1 MFNKD
6 DDVAL
11 TLPPDVTKHLEYI
24 PDPKMENSGKYKMWL
39 EDHTMGNALRM
50 QLFRNPHVVF
60 AGYRQEHPLIP
71 NIELNIQTTA
81 KSSPYQALKLAYTEL
96 YQETKSILT
105 QFQQQMRDRGVAGFQ
120 EVAPEIA
127 DVPPQGLADASS
139 NRFSEMSDTDS
150 GDDDILLPQLQDDK
164 NPLSVEDIEMPFT
177 GTAVS
182 AGQRVDSGDVVLPAV
197 EGETPVMSENRL
209 FTDNVSNAS
218 SPAVNSSPQKPPAS
232 SEQVP
237 VTDSSAYTHF
247 DFDDSAI
254 LDPSSEQPFTRS
266 TPSGVSNHPKSSFE
280 VVPSTGSN
288 TIPYELS
295 TRTSATLNPFSH
307 EYGASD
313 VTMAASVVAN
323 ASSEVVAENE
333 ILPDTSEVRH
343 PAASSETVPPSGASP
358 DVEVE
363 DDDL

>member
-1 MFNKD
+1 M
-6 DDVAL
+6 
-11 TLPPDVTKHLEYI
+11 
-24 PDPKMENSGKYKMWL
+24 
-39 EDHTMGNALRM
+39 
-50 QLFRNPHVVF
+50 
-60 AGYRQEHPLIP
+60 
-71 NIELNIQTTA
+71 
-81 KSSPYQALKLAYTEL
+81 
-96 YQETKSILT
+96 
-105 QFQQQMRDRGVAGFQ
+105 AGFQ

-150 GDDDILLPQLQDDK
+150 GDDDILLPQLKDDK
-164 NPLSVEDIEMPFT
+164 NPLSVEDIEMQPFT
-177 GTAVS
+177 GVS
-182 AGQRVDSGDVVLPAV
+182 SAHRVDTGDIVLPAV
-197 EGETPVMSENRL
+197 EGEIPVMSENPL

-237 VTDSSAYTHF
+237 VTESSAYTHF

-266 TPSGVSNHPKSSFE
+266 EPSGVSNPPKSSFE

-288 TIPYELS
+288 TVPYDLS

-307 EYGASD
+307 EYGSSD
-313 VTMAASVVAN
+313 VAASIVAN
-323 ASSEVVAENE
+323 ASSEVVAENDL
-333 ILPDTSEVRH
+333 ILPDTSEVVAREF
-343 PAASSETVPPSGASP
+343 AASSETIPPSGASP